1 MGSINNIKKLLD
13 SKYEAY
19 CNEEFITLD
28 PIQIP
33 HYFSKKEDIE
43 IAGFLAAS
51 IAWGQRPTIL
61 KNAKKLM
68 QIMEFEPHYF
78 ILNHSPADRVGF
90 SDFRHRTML
99 PEDILFFI
107 ESLQNIYQN
116 HGGLEAVINKGY
128 KIGGIKKGLSELN
141 EVFFSIEHPLRTRK
155 HLSNP
160 DKNSASKK
168 LNMFLRWMVRQDQSG
183 IDFGIW
189 KQISTADL
197 MLPLDVH
204 TARNARELGLL
215 LRKSNDWKAVE
226 EVTRN
231 LQKLDPLDPI
241 KYDFALFG
249 MGVFEKDQ

>member
-1 MGSINNIKKLLD
+1 MDSLKNIKNLLD
-13 SKYEAY
+13 SKYDAY
-19 CNEEFITLD
+19 CNEEFIALD

-61 KNAKKLM
+61 KNAKRLM
-68 QIMEFEPHYF
+68 QIMEFDPHYF
-78 ILNHSPADRVGF
+78 ILNHGTADRIGF

-99 PEDILFFI
+99 PQDILFFI

-116 HGGLEAVINKGY
+116 HGGLESVINAGY
-128 KIGGIKKGLSELN
+128 KVGGVKKGLSNLN
-141 EVFFSIEHPLRTRK
+141 EVFFSIDHPERTRK

-160 DKNSASKK
+160 EKNSASKR

-189 KQISTADL
+189 KQISPSDL

-215 LRKSNDWKAVE
+215 ERKSNDWKAVV
-226 EVTRN
+226 EVSQN
-231 LQKLDPLDPI
+231 LKKIDPLDPI

-249 MGVFEKDQ
+249 MGVFEKN

>member
-1 MGSINNIKKLLD
+1 MDSLKHIKALLD
-13 SKYEAY
+13 LKYEAY
-19 CNEEFITLD
+19 CNEEFIALD

-68 QIMEFEPHYF
+68 QLMEFEPHHF
-78 ILNHSPADRVGF
+78 IINHSPADRIGF
-90 SDFRHRTML
+90 GDFRHRTML
-99 PEDILFFI
+99 PLDILFFI

-116 HGGLEAVINKGY
+116 HGGLESVITKGY
-128 KIGGIKKGLSELN
+128 KIGGIKKGLSDLH
-141 EVFFSIEHPLRTRK
+141 EVFFSIEHPHRTRK

-160 DKNSASKK
+160 EKKSASKR
-168 LNMFLRWMVRQDQSG
+168 LNMFLRWMVRQDLSG

-189 KQISTADL
+189 KEISTADL

-226 EVTRN
+226 EVSQN
-231 LQKLDPLDPI
+231 LKKLDPLDPI

-249 MGVFEKDQ
+249 MGVFEKD